1 MSMIGFAGLTHL
13 GLVSAIAIAAKGFRV
28 VGYDADAAR
37 VREIAAGRLPVAEPG
52 LDELARSATARLSFS
67 SRADDLGIC
76 DIVYISTDVPTDD
89 RGQSELTGISK
100 SIAQVLAVLAHDALL
115 VVLCQVPPGF
125 TRGLALPPER
135 LFYQVETLVFGR
147 AVERATRPERYIVG
161 CADPTQPL
169 PQALATLLGAFGCPV
184 LPMRYESA
192 ELAKIAINCC
202 LVASVTTANT
212 LAELSERVGADWSEI
227 VPALKLDA
235 RIGQGA
241 YLAPGLGIAGGNLER
256 DLATVAQLSEATGS
270 EASVIRSF
278 VANSRHRRDWATRVL
293 HDEILANTADAVIGI
308 LGLAYKE
315 NTHSTKNSPSL
326 ALISTLAPWRLKIY
340 DPVVPAA
347 AANHP
352 RAEGTASALAAA
364 EGVDALAI
372 MTPWP
377 EFRDLKPAD
386 LARVMAGRTVLD
398 PYRVIDAR
406 AAAAAGFDYFTLG
419 VPAYR
424 AREHRCA

>member
-1 MSMIGFAGLTHL
+1 MSVIGFAGLTHL
-13 GLVSAIAIAAKGFRV
+13 GLVSAIVIAAKGFRV

-37 VREIAAGRLPVAEPG
+37 VREIAAGRLPVVEPG

-76 DIVYISTDVPTDD
+76 DIVYISTDVPTND
-89 RGQSELTGISK
+89 RGQSDLTGISK
-100 SIAQVLAVLAHDALL
+100 SIAQVLAVLPHDALL

-125 TRGLALPPER
+125 TRGLALSPER

-147 AVERATRPERYIVG
+147 AVERAMRPERYIVG

-169 PQALATLLGAFGCPV
+169 PQALATLLGAFGCPI

-212 LAELSERVGADWSEI
+212 LAELSERIGADWSEI

-293 HDEILANTADAVIGI
+293 HNAVLANAADAVIGI

-326 ALISTLAPWRLKIY
+326 ALISTLAPWRLKVY
-340 DPVVPAA
+340 DPVVPAS

-352 RAEGTASALAAA
+352 RTEGAASALAAA

-377 EFRDLKPAD
+377 EFRDLKTAN
-386 LARVMAGRTVLD
+386 LARVMAGRTILD
-398 PYRVIDAR
+398 PYRVIDGR

-419 VPAYR
+419 LPAYR